1 MTRLMNT
8 PPHNLILPPDEQKIL
23 EKLLAQ
29 LRLVVRYDSAAIFLR
44 EGNCLVLV
52 AGTDLVKP
60 QIGSRL
66 SLTSNSP
73 SVKTFER
80 KEVTIIADIQAN
92 PRWQWVW
99 EGFEYVRGWMCVPL
113 LRDDEAIGILT
124 INSFCVDA
132 YCQTQVKLVQTFADR
147 VVTTIVLPDLA
158 EIEHC

>member
-8 PPHNLILPPDEQKIL
+8 CPHNLIPPPDQQKLL
-23 EKLLAQ
+23 EKLFAQ
-29 LRLVVRYDSAAIFLR
+29 LRLVVRYDSVAIFLQ

-66 SLTSNSP
+66 SLVSNSP
-73 SVKTFER
+73 STQTFKN

-99 EGFEYVRGWMCVPL
+99 EGFEYVRGWMCAPL
-113 LRDDEAIGILT
+113 LKDDQAIGILT

-132 YCQTQVKLVQTFADR
+132 YCQTQVKLVQTFANR
-147 VVTTIVLPDLA
+147 VATTITLPHLA
-158 EIEHC
+158 ETERC